1 MREWVIVKRLATA
14 SLALSSCLPPF
25 LHLSWRNPG
34 LEILLRL
41 TPCPIPRTHA
51 PALTSAYPRALP
63 RASTP
68 YVSSHPSAA
77 LSTQPPVPST
87 LCLVRWWRH
96 LVQFNKRR
104 SIMTSASELPLSS
117 LTLAD
122 SLSLF
127 LLIRPSTAWPRV
139 LTPSTSLSLSHALSF
154 TYSLTHVSDSLFRT
168 PSRTLV
174 DSMSRNSAETAK

>member
-1 MREWVIVKRLATA
+1 MREWVIVKRLAAA

-25 LHLSWRNPG
+25 LHSSWRNPG

-51 PALTSAYPRALP
+51 PALTSAYPRAPP
-63 RASTP
+63 RAST
-68 YVSSHPSAA
+68 SSPTSVPPPSAA

-87 LCLVRWWRH
+87 PCLVRWWRH

-122 SLSLF
+122 SLP
-127 LLIRPSTAWPRV
+127 RPSLAWPRG
-139 LTPSTSLSLSHALSF
+139 LTPSIPLSLSHSF
-154 TYSLTHVSDSLFRT
+154 THSLTHSCTRLSL
-168 PSRTLV
+168 SHTLV
-174 DSMSRNSAETAK
+174 DFVSRNSAARAE

>member
-1 MREWVIVKRLATA
+1 VREWVIVKRLAAA
-14 SLALSSCLPPF
+14 SLALSSCLLPF
-25 LHLSWRNPG
+25 LHPSWRNPG

-51 PALTSAYPRALP
+51 PALTSAYPCAAP

-68 YVSSHPSAA
+68 SPLRLTPPVA

-122 SLSLF
+122 SLP
-127 LLIRPSTAWPRV
+127 LLLLRPSPAWPRV
-139 LTPSTSLSLSHALSF
+139 LTPSISLSLSL
-154 TYSLTHVSDSLFRT
+154 SLFFT
-168 PSRTLV
+168 HSLMYPYLSL
-174 DSMSRNSAETAK
+174 

>member
-1 MREWVIVKRLATA
+1 MREWVIVKRLAAA

-25 LHLSWRNPG
+25 LHSSWRNPG

-51 PALTSAYPRALP
+51 PALTSAYPRAPP
-63 RASTP
+63 RAST
-68 YVSSHPSAA
+68 SSPTSVPPPSAA

-87 LCLVRWWRH
+87 PCLVRWWRH
-96 LVQFNKRR
+96 LVQFNKRQ

-122 SLSLF
+122 SLP
-127 LLIRPSTAWPRV
+127 RPSLAWPRG
-139 LTPSTSLSLSHALSF
+139 LTPSIPLSLSLIHSLPYSLVYPTLSHAL
-154 TYSLTHVSDSLFRT
+154 
-168 PSRTLV
+168 V
-174 DSMSRNSAETAK
+174 DFVSRNSAARAE